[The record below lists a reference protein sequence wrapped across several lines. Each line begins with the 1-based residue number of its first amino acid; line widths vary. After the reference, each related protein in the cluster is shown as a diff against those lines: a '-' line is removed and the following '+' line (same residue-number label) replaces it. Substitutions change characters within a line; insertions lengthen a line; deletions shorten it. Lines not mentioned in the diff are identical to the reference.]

1 MIEGKRLIRT
11 RSGPGGA
18 GVPER
23 ASQQQVAQMPR
34 VQGRLGLLQGTRPS
48 RLQAGLGKGKEAGN
62 AWRLEVAGVRRLPG
76 DLRKGPRPRAPL
88 CVTLSH
94 CCPMGPGLFSPAL
107 LRAEI
112 QQGLPG

>member
-1 MIEGKRLIRT
+1 MEQGCQSEPPNSRWHRYQEYKDVWDFSWAPGPPGCRT
-11 RSGPGGA
+11 S
-18 GVPER
+18 
-23 ASQQQVAQMPR
+23 
-34 VQGRLGLLQGTRPS
+34 
-48 RLQAGLGKGKEAGN
+48 LGKGKEAGN
-62 AWRLEVAGVRRLPG
+62 AWRLEVAEVRRLPG
-76 DLRKGPRPRAPL
+76 DLRKGPRPCAPL